1 MFPNLN
7 DPLYLLPSREKASPS
22 IASLRTQSSSV
33 SFKKPAASDPIAS
46 GIDAF
51 CKSGASHETRFP
63 RIKSSSTV
71 EKGKSEEPRQN
82 VRSHFQNRCD
92 RTQELGSHNAFDDR
106 LHRARAAGGC
116 AAAGS
121 VAATATRH
129 RGAIRP
135 VCGASKEKR
144 LRARDALAYHQ

>member
-7 DPLYLLPSREKASPS
+7 DPLYLLPSRTKASPS
-22 IASLRTQSSSV
+22 IASLRTQSSSL
-33 SFKKPAASDPIAS
+33 SFKKPAASDPIAQ
-46 GIDAF
+46 GIGAL

-63 RIKSSSTV
+63 GIKSSSTV

-82 VRSHFQNRCD
+82 ARSHFQNR
-92 RTQELGSHNAFDDR
+92 RERMQELGCHHGFDDHV
-106 LHRARAAGGC
+106 HRARDGC

-121 VAATATRH
+121 VAATASQH
-129 RGAIRP
+129 CGAIQP